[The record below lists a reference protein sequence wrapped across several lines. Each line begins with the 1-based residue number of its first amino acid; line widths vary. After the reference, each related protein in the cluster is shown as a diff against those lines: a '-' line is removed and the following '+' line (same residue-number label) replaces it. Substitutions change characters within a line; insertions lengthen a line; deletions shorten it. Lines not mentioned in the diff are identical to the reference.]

1 MVYNLELSKNAEKEL
16 SSLPKDIS
24 IRILNKLL
32 EVTKEPYRYIKRLTG
47 SELFSLRVGD
57 YRVLM
62 IIDQNKIFIVR
73 MGHRKKV
80 YEF

>member
-1 MVYNLELSKNAEKEL
+1 MAYELELSQNAKKDLDSLQKE
-16 SSLPKDIS
+16 II
-24 IRILNKLL
+24 IRILKKLR
-32 EVTKEPYRYIKRLTG
+32 ESTTNPYRYAKSLAG

-62 IIDQNKIFIVR
+62 IIGNNKIFVVKI
-73 MGHRKKV
+73 GHRKEV